1 MYKTYLALD
10 SGNSDTVFTND
21 ATLDSSVKT
30 LEDTETAI
38 TYEDP
43 NSGSN
48 MDSDASEDEQVAQ
61 EDKFSR
67 SKSSSASKFT
77 VYATT
82 GINVRSKPSTSS
94 SKIGLLSKG
103 SAVKAT
109 ALNNSWYT
117 IIYNGKT
124 GYISAQ
130 YASKTKPA
138 TISTSTVVYTTS
150 ALKNNWYT
158 TTYNGR
164 TGYVSAQYVTSQKHC
179 TAVYWLSVC
188 LGVAMGRM
196 HMTVLDSQK
205 CSMRRWER
213 PSLEHLMLSILT
225 AKKYQN
231 LT

>member
-1 MYKTYLALD
+1 MEEQSRTTAQD
-10 SGNSDTVFTND
+10 NTQD
-21 ATLDSSVKT
+21 AT
-30 LEDTETAI
+30 I
-38 TYEDP
+38 
-43 NSGSN
+43 
-48 MDSDASEDEQVAQ
+48 ASPV
-61 EDKFSR
+61 FMR
-67 SKSSSASKFT
+67 
-77 VYATT
+77 
-82 GINVRSKPSTSS
+82 
-94 SKIGLLSKG
+94 

-109 ALNNSWYT
+109 ALNNGWYT

-188 LGVAMGRM
+188 LGWQWAG
-196 HMTVLDSQK
+196 
-205 CSMRRWER
+205 C
-213 PSLEHLMLSILT
+213 I
-225 AKKYQN
+225 
-231 LT
+231 